1 MQSKH
6 FIKKAEYPGGSEA
19 LKKFIKNNLR
29 YPKEALM
36 HRVEGSVYLK
46 YEVNEKGKVH
56 SISVVNGLGYGCDEE
71 AIRIISLLK
80 YSQVKNR
87 GLKVNTKFKLAIHFK
102 LPPANPIKINYIYTK
117 KSSD

>member
-1 MQSKH
+1 MKSKY

-19 LKKFIKNNLR
+19 LKRFIKNNLR

-36 HRVEGSVYLK
+36 HRVGGRVFLR

-56 SISVVNGLGYGCDEE
+56 SILVVNGLGYGCDEE
-71 AIRIISLLK
+71 ADRIIRLLK

-87 GLKVNTKFKLAIHFK
+87 GMKVSTKFKLTIHFK
-102 LPPANPIKINYIYTK
+102 LPPVAPIKINYIYTK
-117 KSSD
+117 KSN